1 MNLRTG
7 KVPQDRKPGWPSAA
21 RVRLVVRSRVWVL
34 PALVTVL
41 TAASATPAAAQQQG
55 PSSFGLDLLR
65 GAIAEDPSKAQ
76 RPPQPPASQPPA
88 EAGAVIVER
97 VCEILK
103 HRAAGNRLEHRLKSL
118 GR

>member
-88 EAGAVIVER
+88 EAGALQQSDVVVLLGVPELL
-97 VCEILK
+97 VVAEK
-103 HRAAGNRLEHRLKSL
+103 RLLH
-118 GR
+118 G